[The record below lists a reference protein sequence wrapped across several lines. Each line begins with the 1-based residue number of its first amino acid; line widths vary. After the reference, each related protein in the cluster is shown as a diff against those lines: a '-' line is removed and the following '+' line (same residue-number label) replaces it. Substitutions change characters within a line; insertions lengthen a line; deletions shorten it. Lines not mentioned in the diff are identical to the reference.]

1 MNASF
6 FWSFAVLYEI
16 QIDSGVASN
25 TENQVA
31 LIIEQLRDQLCLL
44 TNSTDVKY
52 LCWQTISCQKI
63 RMLSISVSDW

>member
-1 MNASF
+1 MQF
-6 FWSFAVLYEI
+6 LYEI

-44 TNSTDVKY
+44 TNITDVIISVDKQFSAKSTDVA
-52 LCWQTISCQKI
+52 ISCQKI
-63 RMLSISVSDW
+63 QMLSVSVSD